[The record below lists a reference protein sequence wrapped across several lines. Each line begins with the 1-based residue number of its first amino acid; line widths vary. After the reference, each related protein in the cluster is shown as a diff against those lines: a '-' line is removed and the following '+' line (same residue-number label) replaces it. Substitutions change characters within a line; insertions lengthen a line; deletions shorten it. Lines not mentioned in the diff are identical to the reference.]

1 MFLSRTHPQPSWP
14 AASLRYSDS
23 SGVAETRRFAPQT
36 VRPADRSNPA
46 LLDSLEGGRKAKHR
60 WISEFYS
67 FGLTT
72 YYLTARPTNSHLS
85 GRVAQSCRG
94 KGPRGV
100 WAKRVCEGS
109 RQIEQRSEPEGPRS
123 WVPRGIAKG
132 GWASIPPW
140 LA

>member
-1 MFLSRTHPQPSWP
+1 MFLSRTHPTKLAFGFS
-14 AASLRYSDS
+14 ALL
-23 SGVAETRRFAPQT
+23 GVGRRRLAGRTQTRRFAPQT

-46 LLDSLEGGRKAKHR
+46 LLDSLEGGRKAKQR
-60 WISEFYS
+60 WVFEFYS

-100 WAKRVCEGS
+100 
-109 RQIEQRSEPEGPRS
+109 
-123 WVPRGIAKG
+123 
-132 GWASIPPW
+132 
-140 LA
+140 